1 MKAEKQKEKLRQA
14 FLAKAAAVFEAAL
27 DRGAGTELTLSQ
39 MEATVEALKFELTS
53 LLVESMIEIQGEG
66 IRGPGPKCAG
76 CGGEMYSKGKKRR
89 QVLTSQGEI
98 ELERSYH
105 YCDGCRSGI
114 FPPGP
119 TVGD

>member
-1 MKAEKQKEKLRQA
+1 MKAEDQQERLRQA
-14 FLAKAAAVFEAAL
+14 FLTKAAAVFEAAL
-27 DRGAGTELTLSQ
+27 DRGAAEELTLSE
-39 MEATVEALKFELTS
+39 MEETVEALKFELTS
-53 LLVESMIEIQGEG
+53 LLVESMIEMQGEG

-89 QVLTSQGEI
+89 QVLTSQGKI

-105 YCDGCRSGI
+105 YCDRCRSGI

-119 TVGD
+119 TTEA

>member
-1 MKAEKQKEKLRQA
+1 MKAKEQQEKLRQA
-14 FLAKAAAVFEAAL
+14 FLTKAAAVFEAAL
-27 DRGAGTELTLSQ
+27 DRGEGRELTLSQ
-39 MEATVEALKFELTS
+39 MEETVEGLKFELTS
-53 LLVESMIEIQGEG
+53 LLVESMIEVQGAG

-105 YCDGCRSGI
+105 YCDRCRSGI
-114 FPPGP
+114 FPPGS
-119 TVGD
+119 TTGA